1 MSVADKLLPYLRTRK
16 TPVTAWDIAERM
28 GCATDTARV
37 AMVALIKAGL
47 VKDVLVARNRRYV
60 RGVLLK

>member
-1 MSVADKLLPYLRTRK
+1 MSVADKLLSYLRTRK

-28 GCATDTARV
+28 DCTVSTARI
-37 AMVALIKAGL
+37 AMVALVNAGV
-47 VKDVLVARNRRYV
+47 VKDVLVSRNSRYV

>member
-28 GCATDTARV
+28 DCTTDTARA

-47 VKDVLVARNRRYV
+47 VKDVLVSRNKRYV